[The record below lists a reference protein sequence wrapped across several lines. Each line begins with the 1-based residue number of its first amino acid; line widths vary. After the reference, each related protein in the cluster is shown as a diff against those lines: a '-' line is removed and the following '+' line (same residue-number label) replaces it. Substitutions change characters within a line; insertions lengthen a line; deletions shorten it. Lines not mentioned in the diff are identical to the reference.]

1 MCVFVYI
8 YTHIYRSYIYIYKVL
23 YMCLKSAEKL
33 YYYKYLGYIYIIRIF
48 MLNICNNKVFLY
60 FSSASQN

>member
-1 MCVFVYI
+1 
-8 YTHIYRSYIYIYKVL
+8 
-23 YMCLKSAEKL
+23 MCLKSAEKL